1 MKRSLFAAAIAVI
14 LLAAGCQK
22 TEIMNQAGSA
32 IGFESVAGKLTK
44 AEDAAGVET
53 LKTYGFRVWV
63 YRNFE
68 DEYYAGEDKTTY
80 PKGLNAIYDGM
91 EGLEVKW
98 GTYKADNWGTAKD
111 YYWPGTDK
119 SLKFYAVSC
128 NESDFALTTGA
139 NASVVITN
147 NGTETGTTTV
157 NNFVVKAD
165 ANNDLMI
172 AAPITQAQ
180 GQGEGENKNAVKP
193 VFSHTLTKVQFNF
206 KTDANTVKEHPVYI
220 QNIKTSVLSTTG
232 TITLPFTATTEK
244 TSPWTLAPVSD
255 ETTHEFEDDNVT
267 VITLP
272 TETVKDADGKETSVE
287 ITVDNEVGKDRSG
300 LTLDGGYKTMDT
312 WLLLPQD
319 ISTATV
325 TITYIIKNRQFT
337 KTFPLYTT
345 GLTEWSANQFV
356 KYNVTIAPNLISF
369 DPSVEEWDNTDV
381 TVNDSGVSVDPTTP
395 ATPTPNTNYV
405 ETTTVEGGNVANV
418 TLYYK
423 GELAVGTVM
432 YIDAATSTVA
442 SAATYTLADGRKLIV
457 DADGKVTEIVPATQ
471 AN

>member
-22 TEIMNQAGSA
+22 TEIMNQSCSA

-44 AEDAAGVET
+44 AEDAAGLET

-98 GTYKADNWGTAKD
+98 GTYKADSWGTAKD

-119 SLKFYAVSC
+119 TLKFYAVSC

-180 GQGEGENKNAVKP
+180 GQGEAPNTNAVKP
-193 VFSHTLTKVQFNF
+193 VFGHTLTKVQFNF
-206 KTDANTVKEHPVYI
+206 KTDANTMEDHPVYI
-220 QNIKTSVLSTTG
+220 QKIETSALTTTG
-232 TITLPFTATTEK
+232 SITLPVSNGTN
-244 TSPWTLAPVSD
+244 PWTLGPTTAPFV
-255 ETTHEFEDDNVT
+255 DDNNDD
-267 VITLP
+267 ITLP
-272 TETVKDADGKETSVE
+272 KKVVDGVATDSE
-287 ITVDNEVGKDRSG
+287 ITIDGEPTTQPLDRKG

-325 TITYIIKNRQFT
+325 TVTYIIKDRQFT
-337 KTFPLYTT
+337 KTFPLFATN
-345 GLTEWSANQFV
+345 LTEWAVNQFV
-356 KYNVTIAPNLISF
+356 KYNVTIAPNIISF
-369 DPSVEEWDNTDV
+369 DPSVEEWDNTNV

-405 ETTTVEGGNVANV
+405 ETTTVEGENVANV

-432 YIDAATSTVA
+432 YIDAATNTVA

>member
-1 MKRSLFAAAIAVI
+1 MKRSLFAAAIAAI

-22 TEIMNQAGSA
+22 TEIMNQSGSA

-44 AEDAAGVET
+44 AEDAVGLET
-53 LKTYGFRVWV
+53 LKTYGFKVWV

-68 DEYYAGEDKTTY
+68 DDYYAGDKETY

-98 GTYKADNWGTAKD
+98 DTYKADNWGTEKD

-128 NESDFALTTGA
+128 NETEFALTSGENGSVEIDHTGTA
-139 NASVVITN
+139 
-147 NGTETGTTTV
+147 TGTTTV
-157 NNFVVKAD
+157 KNFVVLEN

-180 GQGEGENKNAVKP
+180 GQGQGENKNAVKP
-193 VFSHTLTKVQFNF
+193 IFSHTLTKVQFNF
-206 KTDANTVKEHPVYI
+206 KTDANTMEDHPVYI
-220 QNIKTSVLSTTG
+220 QNIKTSDLSTTG

-244 TSPWTLAPVSD
+244 TSPWALAPKSD
-255 ETTHEFEDDNVT
+255 ETTHEFEDKNVT

-272 TETVKDADGKETSVE
+272 TETVKDDAGNETSVE
-287 ITVDNEVGKDRSG
+287 ITIDGEVGKDRSG

-337 KTFPLYTT
+337 KKFPLYTT

-381 TVNDSGVSVDPTTP
+381 TVNDSGVSVEPTTP
-395 ATPTPNTNYV
+395 STPNTNYV
-405 ETTTVEGGNVANV
+405 EATTGEGENVANV

-442 SAATYTLADGRKLIV
+442 SAAIYTLADGRKLNV
-457 DADGKVTEIVPATQ
+457 DSDGKVTEIVPANQT
-471 AN
+471 N

>member
-22 TEIMNQAGSA
+22 TEIMNQSGSA

-44 AEDAAGVET
+44 AEDAAGLET

-98 GTYKADNWGTAKD
+98 NTYKADNWGTAKD

-128 NESDFALTTGA
+128 NESDFALTTGT

-147 NGTETGTTTV
+147 NDTETGTTTV

-220 QNIKTSVLSTTG
+220 QNIKTSALKTTG
-232 TITLPFTATTEK
+232 TITLPFTATTGR
-244 TSPWTLAPVSD
+244 TSPWTLEAA
-255 ETTHEFEDDNVT
+255 TLQFEDDNT
-267 VITLP
+267 
-272 TETVKDADGKETSVE
+272 TEIKLSTVKNAEGEDVE
-287 ITVDNEVGKDRSG
+287 ITVDGEGATKDRTG
-300 LTLDGGYKTMDT
+300 LTLDAGYKTLDT

-319 ISTATV
+319 ISSSTV
-325 TITYIIKNRQFT
+325 TITYIIKDRQFE

-345 GLTEWSANQFV
+345 GLTEWDANQFV

-395 ATPTPNTNYV
+395 STPNTNYV
-405 ETTTVEGGNVANV
+405 EATTGEGDNVANV
-418 TLYYK
+418 TLYYT
-423 GELAVGTVM
+423 GELAVGNIVYTDQTCQTV
-432 YIDAATSTVA
+432 AATG
-442 SAATYTLADGRKLIV
+442 TYTLADTRVLTVGEQ
-457 DADGKVTEIVPATQ
+457 GKVTNLVDPQTPEVTE
-471 AN
+471 